1 MNIKKYIY
9 DHIFLPRQLL
19 ILQYTM
25 WGEGVMF
32 SGFS

>member
-19 ILQYTM
+19 LKYCNVQC
-25 WGEGVMF
+25 GGGGDV
-32 SGFS
+32 